1 MSRRILDVSGLP
13 TTAFGPRD
21 PLWWSVICLIAIEG
35 SMLVLLA
42 VSYAYVADRTHPFP
56 PVHLGRTLAW
66 IATADMLLWLLSSWP
81 QRRTSKAAVRR
92 DLPAMRR
99 NLIVATLIAIVAL
112 VVRIY
117 VMMHLPF
124 RWDSHAYGSV
134 VWGLLAVH
142 FTHGITGIGEDAL
155 YCVLLFVGPVEDKHR
170 TDIEV
175 SAPLVYFVA
184 AGGILIWALVF
195 LPTLIAGPT

>member
-1 MSRRILDVSGLP
+1 VSRRVLDVSGLP
-13 TTAFGPRD
+13 STTFGPRD
-21 PLWWSVICLIAIEG
+21 PLWWSVVLLIAIEG
-35 SMLVLLA
+35 TMLALLA
-42 VSYAYVADRTHPFP
+42 VSYAYVSDRTDPFP
-56 PVHLGRTLAW
+56 PVHWSRSLAW
-66 IATADMLLWLLSSWP
+66 IATLDMALWLASSWP

-92 DLPAMRR
+92 DLYAMRK
-99 NLIVATLIAIVAL
+99 NLIVATLIAIAGL

-117 VMMHLPF
+117 VMKHLPF

-142 FTHGITGIGEDAL
+142 FTHGLTAIGEDAL
-155 YCVLLFVGPVEDKHR
+155 YCVLLFVGPVEEKHR

-184 AGGILIWALVF
+184 AGGLLIWALVF
-195 LPTLIAGPT
+195 LPVLVAGPT

>member
-13 TTAFGPRD
+13 TTCFGPRD
-21 PLWWSVICLIAIEG
+21 PLWWSVILLIAIEG
-35 SMLVLLA
+35 TMLALLA
-42 VSYAYVADRTHPFP
+42 VSYAYVSDRTQPFP
-56 PVHLGRTLAW
+56 PVHMSRTLAW
-66 IATADMLLWLLSSWP
+66 IATLDMLLWIASSYP
-81 QRRTSKAAVRR
+81 QRRTSKAAVAR
-92 DLPAMRR
+92 DLRGMRR
-99 NLIVATLIAIVAL
+99 NLVVATLIAIAAL

-117 VMMHLPF
+117 LMKHLPF

-142 FTHGITGIGEDAL
+142 FTHGLTGIGEDAL

-175 SAPLVYFVA
+175 SAPLIYFVA
-184 AGGILIWALVF
+184 AGGVLIWALVF
-195 LPTLIAGPT
+195 LPVLVAGPT